1 MPPRFKRGDTVR
13 FDNPPQKSTFGK
25 PKKKEAGSVHVVVD
39 VLPFTLSEGL
49 IVKVKDLGVC
59 TVIRVV
65 GNQVKV
71 SRLKDSTEPWLHV
84 TDVDVDRLVGT
95 PIIPSYELKGR
106 TSDDQLGDT
115 FWAPENTLTLVEAAP
130 KPDPNVFRSTTWHR
144 PGAWQER
151 RSTRKQ
157 PSKPSNQSATKSWLN
172 F

>member
-49 IVKVKDLGVC
+49 IVNVKDLGVC

-65 GNQVKV
+65 GTQVKV
-71 SRLKDSTEPWLHV
+71 TRLKDSTEPWLDV

-115 FWAPENTLTLVEAAP
+115 FWAPENTLTLVKAH
-130 KPDPNVFRSTTWHR
+130 DPNVFNSTTWVR
-144 PGAWQER
+144 PGSYGER